1 MHAGGFAA
9 PPPPPTPRGTRSGRH
24 ARATPAPRP
33 RHPPETPAAVRQ
45 YGIRQYGIRLP
56 YCTTVR
62 HTTAVLYD
70 STAYDWCGVR
80 QYGVR
85 ERHVPRTTVRHTA
98 RTAYDSTAYGN
109 TSAHIPAT
117 GEGIY

>member
-1 MHAGGFAA
+1 MRHVGFRNHRL
-9 PPPPPTPRGTRSGRH
+9 PDSGIC
-24 ARATPAPRP
+24 
-33 RHPPETPAAVRQ
+33 AVRQ

-70 STAYDWCGVR
+70 STAYDCRTVR

-85 ERHVPRTTVRHTA
+85 QRF
-98 RTAYDSTAYGN
+98 Y
-109 TSAHIPAT
+109 
-117 GEGIY
+117 